1 MALRLPIYLDNNAT
15 TPVDPR
21 VLEAM
26 MPYLTEHFGN
36 PASRSHSFGWKAK
49 DAVDEARRQVA
60 ALICATPKEIIFT
73 SGATESDNL
82 GIKGVAEM
90 YRSKGNHI
98 VTCRTEHKAVLDTCE
113 YLSKQGYEITSLTPD
128 KYGRLSPEQ
137 VDEAITAKTIL
148 ITIMAANNETG
159 VLHPINEIGLVAK
172 RRGVLFHT
180 DATQAVGKIP
190 LDVQAMNV
198 DLLSLSGHKMY
209 APKGIGA
216 LFVRRRDPRVRLA
229 AQIHGGGHERNI
241 RSGTLN
247 APGVVALGK
256 ASQLAAEQMDQEAAR
271 LGELRDRLE
280 EGILRRVDYVKRNGH
295 PTERVSN
302 TTNLSFAFV
311 EGESMMMKMK
321 DIAVSSGSACT
332 SASLDVSFVLKAMGV
347 PDDLGNSSIRF
358 SLGRF
363 TTPGDIDYAVE
374 HVVSAVEQ
382 LRELSPLFEQ
392 AREKGDI
399 SGVEWTRVK

>member
-15 TPVDPR
+15 TPIDPL

-36 PASRSHSFGWKAK
+36 PASRSHSFGWKAQ
-49 DAVDEARRQVA
+49 DAIDEARRQVA
-60 ALICATPKEIIFT
+60 ALIGATPKEIIFT
-73 SGATESDNL
+73 SGATESNNL
-82 GIKGVAEM
+82 GIKSVAEM

-98 VTCRTEHKAVLDTCE
+98 VTCRTEHKAVLDPCE
-113 YLSKQGYEITSLTPD
+113 NLSERGFEITSLMPD

-137 VDEAITAKTIL
+137 VDEAITDKTIL

-159 VLHPINEIGLVAK
+159 VLHPINEIGRVAK

-180 DATQAVGKIP
+180 DATQAVGKVP
-190 LDVQAMNV
+190 VDVQAMGA

-209 APKGIGA
+209 APKGVGA

-247 APGVVALGK
+247 VPGIVALGK
-256 ASQLAAEQMDQEAAR
+256 TSQLAAEQMEQEAAR
-271 LGELRDRLE
+271 QGKLRDRLE
-280 EGILRRVDYVKRNGH
+280 KGILRRVDYVKRNGH
-295 PTERVSN
+295 PTERTPN

-311 EGESMMMKMK
+311 EGESIMMKMK

-347 PDDLGNSSIRF
+347 PDDLAHSSIRF

-363 TTPGDIDYAVE
+363 TTPGDIDYAVD

-392 AREKGDI
+392 ARKNGDI
-399 SGVEWTRVK
+399 SGVEWTQVE